1 MKLHPRFFIMPLTTE
16 LIVFILSIVGVST
29 GVIKSVNG
37 SLSALRDQIDERT
50 DRIELQLSKL
60 EKDTQIF
67 SERTSNDVDRL
78 DLATNGVREL
88 IEHRTRRFQEA
99 DRYNAGRLSR
109 IESRLRDTELFL
121 VKTSEFQVRGS
132 DGTDS

>member
-1 MKLHPRFFIMPLTTE
+1 MPLTTE
-16 LIVFILSIVGVST
+16 LVIFILSIVGVST

-37 SLSALRDQIDERT
+37 SISGLRDQIDERT
-50 DRIELQLSKL
+50 DRIELQIAKL
-60 EKDTQIF
+60 EKDTQLF

-99 DRYNAGRLSR
+99 DRYNAGRMSQL
-109 IESRLRDTELFL
+109 ESRLRDTELFL
-121 VKTSEFQVRGS
+121 VKTSEFQVRS
-132 DGTDS
+132 RTDAQDS